1 MEQLNFALTTFTS
14 FLAIMNPL
22 ANAPVFVGLTKGKST
37 AERREIS
44 KSAITTAF
52 LIGLLFMLVGN
63 YIFTLFGLTVA
74 AFKIAGGILISYV
87 GFDMLQSKRS
97 DIQSI
102 TGDHAHSDSV
112 AVSPLA
118 IPILAGPGTIVT
130 AMDAS
135 SQAAIIGVVIVVVC
149 FLLALILNYLAF
161 VYSDKL
167 MRVVSDDANEV
178 IGKLMGLIL
187 AIVGVNMVIEG
198 IKLGFGLD

>member
-135 SQAAIIGVVIVVVC
+135 SQAAIIGVLIVVVC